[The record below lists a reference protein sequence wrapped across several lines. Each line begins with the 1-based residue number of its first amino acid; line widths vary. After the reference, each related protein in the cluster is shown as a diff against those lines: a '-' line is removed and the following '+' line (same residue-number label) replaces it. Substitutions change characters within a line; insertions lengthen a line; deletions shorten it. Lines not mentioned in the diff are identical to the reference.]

1 MGQKYAAFDAQ
12 GNIEAFYD
20 SIDSPIP
27 SGVTNTIEITDV
39 QWMTCISQPGQWHVV
54 SGALAQV
61 PPPSA
66 AEQLASVKASTIASL
81 NAACQAAILA
91 GFTSPGIGMPTFYPT
106 TDTDQRNLQSSAL
119 AAAWNAGAADWH
131 TSLWCRQGDAWAYV
145 EHTAQQ
151 VQQVN
156 ADWVT
161 FRTASQQKYADA
173 IAQVHEATTIDA
185 MRAIAATA

>member
-1 MGQKYAAFDAQ
+1 MGKKYVAFDAQ
-12 GNIEAFYD
+12 GNITAFYD

-91 GFTSPGIGMPTFYPT
+91 GFTSSAIGSATFYPT

-119 AAAWNAGAADWH
+119 AAAWSVGTADWRV
-131 TSLWCRQGDAWAYV
+131 SLWCQHGDAWTYV

-173 IAQVHEATTIDA
+173 IAQVREATTIDA
-185 MRAIAATA
+185 VQAIAATA

>member
-1 MGQKYAAFDAQ
+1 MGKKYVAFDAQ
-12 GNIEAFYD
+12 GNITAFYD

-61 PPPSA
+61 PPPTA
-66 AEQLASVKASTIASL
+66 AEQLTSVKASTIAAL
-81 NAACQAAILA
+81 NAACQATILA
-91 GFTSPGIGMPTFYPT
+91 GFTSSAIGSATFYPT

-119 AAAWNAGAADWH
+119 AAAWSVGTADWRV
-131 TSLWCRQGDAWAYV
+131 SLWCQHGDAWTYV

-173 IAQVHEATTIDA
+173 IAQVREATTIDA
-185 MRAIAATA
+185 VQAIAATA

>member
-1 MGQKYAAFDAQ
+1 MGQKYAAFDAE
-12 GNIEAFYD
+12 GNIKAFYD

-27 SGVTNTIEITDV
+27 SGVTNAIEITDV

-61 PPPSA
+61 PPPTA
-66 AEQLASVKASTIASL
+66 AEQLASVKASTIAAL

-91 GFTSPGIGMPTFYPT
+91 GFTSSAIGSATFYPT

-119 AAAWNAGAADWH
+119 AAAWSVGTADWRV
-131 TSLWCRQGDAWAYV
+131 SLWCRHGDAWTYV

-161 FRTASQQKYADA
+161 FRTASQQRYADA
-173 IAQVHEATTIDA
+173 IAQVREATTIDA
-185 MRAIAATA
+185 MRAIAATT